1 MLTDTKLRNLKP
13 RDKLY
18 KVNDREGLYVAVTP
32 AGSISFR
39 YNYSINGRQETITF
53 GRYGVGGITLAEARE
68 LLGDAKKMVAAG
80 KSPAKEKARDKA
92 RVKDAETFGA
102 WAEKWLRGYQMADST
117 RDMRRSVYER
127 ELKPK
132 FSNQKLVEIT
142 HEDLRAL
149 ADAIVER
156 GAPATAVHVREI
168 VLQVFR
174 WAIER
179 GQKVENPAEL
189 VRPTSIARF
198 EPRDRALTPEEIGLM
213 YQYMERVGTSPTN
226 RAAAKLLLL
235 TMVRKSELTNAT
247 WSEIN
252 FSEALW
258 TIPKERMKRRNPH
271 LVFLSQQALDIFIA
285 MKTFAGGS
293 DFVLPS
299 RYDSDAPMSAA
310 TLNQV
315 LTLTYKAAQKDGKYR
330 KKCKSSSHLLTFL
343 LLPSGYCCVNL
354 HMGLPHACNLSHS
367 LSHSHKEQKMTRT
380 SSLSHAIFAALA
392 LSVTLPAL
400 AQTNTPNI
408 DQRQQN
414 QQQRIDQGVQSGAL
428 TTREAN
434 RLDKG
439 QEHVQNMEDKAKSDG
454 TVTAQERKRLQ
465 QAENVQSR
473 HIYRQKHDRQ
483 HDFNHDG
490 MNERAQRRQHRR

>member
-1 MLTDTKLRNLKP
+1 M
-13 RDKLY
+13 
-18 KVNDREGLYVAVTP
+18 
-32 AGSISFR
+32 
-39 YNYSINGRQETITF
+39 
-53 GRYGVGGITLAEARE
+53 
-68 LLGDAKKMVAAG
+68 
-80 KSPAKEKARDKA
+80 
-92 RVKDAETFGA
+92 
-102 WAEKWLRGYQMADST
+102 
-117 RDMRRSVYER
+117 
-127 ELKPK
+127 
-132 FSNQKLVEIT
+132 EIT

-149 ADAIVER
+149 TDAIVER

-285 MKTFAGGS
+285 LKTFAGGS

-315 LTLTYKAAQKDGKYR
+315 LTLTYKAAQKDGKSLAKFGPHDLRRTASTLLHEAGYNTDWIE
-330 KKCKSSSHLLTFL
+330 KCLAH
-343 LLPSGYCCVNL
+343 
-354 HMGLPHACNLSHS
+354 
-367 LSHSHKEQKMTRT
+367 EQKGVR
-380 SSLSHAIFAALA
+380 AVYNKAEYREQRAAMLQDWA
-392 LSVTLPAL
+392 DM
-400 AQTNTPNI
+400 I
-408 DQRQQN
+408 DEWAT
-414 QQQRIDQGVQSGAL
+414 GSC
-428 TTREAN
+428 
-434 RLDKG
+434 
-439 QEHVQNMEDKAKSDG
+439 
-454 TVTAQERKRLQ
+454 
-465 QAENVQSR
+465 
-473 HIYRQKHDRQ
+473 
-483 HDFNHDG
+483 
-490 MNERAQRRQHRR
+490 